1 MVAPY
6 QFVMIM
12 GRFRDSTNDPR
23 LSSQTSFG
31 VKLYK

>member
-6 QFVMIM
+6 QFVMIV

-23 LSSQTSFG
+23 VSRQTSFR
-31 VKLYK
+31 VKL